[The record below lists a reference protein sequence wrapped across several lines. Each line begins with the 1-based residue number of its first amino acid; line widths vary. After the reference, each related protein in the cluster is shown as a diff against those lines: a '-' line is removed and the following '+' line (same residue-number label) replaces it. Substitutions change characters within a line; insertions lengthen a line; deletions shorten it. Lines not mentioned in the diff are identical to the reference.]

1 MIFIECFPL
10 SLHFMKRIL
19 YQLTYNYRKDSII
32 YQNQMKIRIIKTFC
46 SNKDF
51 LFLDQE
57 TLL

>member
-1 MIFIECFPL
+1 
-10 SLHFMKRIL
+10 MKRIL